1 MVYVAQTAG
10 GCDWLKPDGDQLINW
25 GASFGPETID
35 KAAYWRLFTAIFVH
49 AGILH
54 LALNLYAL
62 LGFGPMAET
71 ALGRWRFLFIFILS
85 GIIGGLASI
94 LANPTNTSVGCSG
107 ANLGI
112 IGAFMVSSWLKRAN
126 IAVRLTRPQ
135 LVLLSVFLLY
145 SAVLGLTS
153 TFIDNA
159 AHLSGFA
166 AGIVAGIF
174 LTGKKSSR
182 ANLFNS
188 DPAKALALTMVVP
201 VLIACDTQRLENNN
215 DVKSYLDHR
224 AANVFLKQKKF
235 LHGIE
240 LLDSA
245 LSYRPNDASIL
256 KDRARAFMEIE
267 QYDKALEDINHV
279 IAAGARDPVPY
290 ITRAQIHHLLKQE
303 DKAVADMDEAI
314 VKTPKDALLFN
325 NRAWYKLA
333 QGSYKG
339 ALDDANHSIKMKPID
354 TAYDTRGMVY
364 YFLGQHQQA
373 ADDLRE
379 AIKRNDKDGG
389 YHYHYALILFALNR
403 ATEGAAELKRYSELD
418 YKPEAWEPKPP
429 VDITSSNK

>member
-1 MVYVAQTAG
+1 VYVAQTAG

-35 KAAYWRLFTAIFVH
+35 KAEYWRLFTAIFVH
-49 AGILH
+49 AGIIH

-62 LGFGPMAET
+62 MGFGPMAET

-85 GIIGGLASI
+85 GIVGALSSI

-126 IAVRLTRPQ
+126 ISVRLTRPQ

-153 TFIDNA
+153 TFVDNA

-166 AGIVAGIF
+166 TGLLAGVF

-201 VLIACDTQRLENNN
+201 VLIACDTQRLANNT

-224 AANVFLKQKKF
+224 AANVLLKQKKF

-245 LSYRPNDASIL
+245 LAYRPNDPSIL
-256 KDRARAFMEIE
+256 KDRARALIEIE
-267 QYDKALEDINHV
+267 QYDKALEDINRV
-279 IAAGARDPVPY
+279 IATGGKDILPY
-290 ITRAQIHHLLKQE
+290 ITRARIHHLLKQE
-303 DKAVADMDEAI
+303 GKAVADMDEAI
-314 VKTPKDALLFN
+314 GKTPGDALLFN
-325 NRAWYKLA
+325 NRAWYKMA
-333 QGSYKG
+333 QGSYQS
-339 ALDDANHSIKMKPID
+339 ALVDADHSIKLKPLD
-354 TAYDTRGMVY
+354 TTYDTRGMVY
-364 YFLGQHQQA
+364 YFLGQYQLA
-373 ADDLRE
+373 GADLKE
-379 AIKRNDKDGG
+379 AINHNDKDGG
-389 YHYHYALILFALNR
+389 YHYHYALILFALNK
-403 ATEGAAELKRYSELD
+403 AVEGHAELKRYSELD

-429 VDITSSNK
+429 VDVTSSK